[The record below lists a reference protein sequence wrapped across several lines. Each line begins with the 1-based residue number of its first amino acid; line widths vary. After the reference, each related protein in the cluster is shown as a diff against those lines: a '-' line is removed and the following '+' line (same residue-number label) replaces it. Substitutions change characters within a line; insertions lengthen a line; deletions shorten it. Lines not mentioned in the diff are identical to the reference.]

1 MAEEMLKQVKFDIDK
16 LEAVR
21 GTLNI
26 AVREDRVRALCRP
39 ASPRID
45 WSRGW
50 RGLWQSRFDV
60 REDQRKRKDQ

>member
-1 MAEEMLKQVKFDIDK
+1 MAEEMLNQMKFDFDK

-39 ASPRID
+39 VSPAD
-45 WSRGW
+45 
-50 RGLWQSRFDV
+50 
-60 REDQRKRKDQ
+60 

>member
-1 MAEEMLKQVKFDIDK
+1 MAEEMLNQMKFDFDK

-39 ASPRID
+39 VSPRID

-50 RGLWQSRFDV
+50 RGP
-60 REDQRKRKDQ
+60 